1 VSARALAS
9 AAVIGSLVLGGVHG
23 SVAASLVLDEAGK
36 QAALTYGRTSADR
49 ETFDAEWRVRNA
61 AGDVVS
67 VLTPFH
73 RVAIAAR
80 HATFRNE
87 TVRPGDPD
95 RLLRQQKDRLVLQAE
110 VRVAD
115 DAYAR
120 QLVPELSLGERNVKA
135 AFVQNDRAPLRLDD
149 GGYLARCT
157 WAFPLKELTG
167 SSRLTLVLRDR
178 NARDV
183 GRFTIDLA
191 KMR

>member
-1 VSARALAS
+1 VTGRALAC
-9 AAVIGSLVLGGVHG
+9 AAVIGGLVLGAARGG
-23 SVAASLVLDEAGK
+23 VAASLVLDDAGK
-36 QAALTYGRTSADR
+36 QAALTYGRASADR
-49 ETFDAEWRVRNA
+49 ETFDAEWRVKNP

-87 TVRPGDPD
+87 TLRPGEPD

-110 VRVAD
+110 VRGAGD
-115 DAYAR
+115 DFAR
-120 QLVPELSLGERNVKA
+120 QLVPELILGERKLKP

-157 WAFPLKELTG
+157 YGFPLKELTG
-167 SSRLTLVLRDR
+167 TSRPTLVLRDR
-178 NARDV
+178 NQREV
-183 GRFTIDLA
+183 SRFTIDLG